1 MKYSGLL
8 AILLLAASLLP
19 IVALLKVY
27 ASEEPKL
34 EPKIVLKNLDI
45 PPANVTYTFF
55 DSPPEDAEYTSEGYL
70 NTTNPYSD
78 VLGYIDY
85 LDEVTKAEGPYPI
98 YVLVFVDK
106 EEREFWEGRGLEW
119 WQYTLIQLERA
130 DETLVA
136 KFGIDI
142 RVLTAPLG
150 YSNLWESDDNLTNM
164 TQIYED
170 LMSETYIFLG
180 RPYAG
185 NYWNGYVDC
194 IVGITNQETID
205 NIAGLAALNI
215 SQLDQGKY
223 YILLNWYVQEEWA
236 DDNLAFHEFA
246 HLFYAKDHW
255 SADASCCAMT
265 QSHYHYVTVLWEEG
279 WRYSIYGYVLCGY
292 LQYDW
297 CADCKSVINAYLQL
311 FADTPYKLVIRHE
324 DPYQPKGILNP
335 IGVYLSDNPT
345 NVTVSAIP
353 NSGYDF
359 DCWIIDGTQMS
370 TSNPLNITL
379 DRRHTV
385 VAIFKTVTQ
394 PPPQPKP
401 KRGGPGRWVLMC

>member
-1 MKYSGLL
+1 
-8 AILLLAASLLP
+8 
-19 IVALLKVY
+19 
-27 ASEEPKL
+27 
-34 EPKIVLKNLDI
+34 
-45 PPANVTYTFF
+45 
-55 DSPPEDAEYTSEGYL
+55 
-70 NTTNPYSD
+70 
-78 VLGYIDY
+78 
-85 LDEVTKAEGPYPI
+85 
-98 YVLVFVDK
+98 
-106 EEREFWEGRGLEW
+106 
-119 WQYTLIQLERA
+119 
-130 DETLVA
+130 
-136 KFGIDI
+136 
-142 RVLTAPLG
+142 
-150 YSNLWESDDNLTNM
+150 
-164 TQIYED
+164 
-170 LMSETYIFLG
+170 
-180 RPYAG
+180 
-185 NYWNGYVDC
+185 VDC

-379 DRRHTV
+379 DRRHTI